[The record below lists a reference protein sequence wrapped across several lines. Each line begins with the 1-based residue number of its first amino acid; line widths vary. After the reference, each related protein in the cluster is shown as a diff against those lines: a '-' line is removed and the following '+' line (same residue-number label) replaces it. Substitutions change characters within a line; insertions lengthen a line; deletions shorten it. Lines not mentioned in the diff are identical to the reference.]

1 MHIEHIDPSGGDDS
15 DNLCLACSSCNL
27 SKSVATTAL
36 DFLTGTEVAL
46 FNPRIQYWQDHFEW
60 IDNGLRILG
69 KTPIGR
75 AINQPNMIVD
85 EVIINVI
92 GNRSRLS
99 SLASRF
105 KAREYPKSPSRTIL
119 RIHLKYWT

>member
-75 AINQPNMIVD
+75 ATISRLKMNQPRLVRARRNWIVS
-85 EVIINVI
+85 
-92 GNRSRLS
+92 GTH
-99 SLASRF
+99 
-105 KAREYPKSPSRTIL
+105 PPG
-119 RIHLKYWT
+119 